1 MSELP
6 HVRRQKE
13 LAKVETRRYKTRQG
27 IVGGRA
33 DVKRTDPDRDR
44 RLLGPQDC
52 PFRPGKIEGL
62 MIDFEYQ
69 CAVCAEISS
78 DLSLND
84 CSKTGHGKQTDGQ
97 INR

>member
-1 MSELP
+1 MSGDRKNW
-6 HVRRQKE
+6 RRLKHD
-13 LAKVETRRYKTRQG
+13 VTRPDKG
-27 IVGGRA
+27 LSEVGLMSTERIQQTPGRG
-33 DVKRTDPDRDR
+33 R

-52 PFRPGKIEGL
+52 PFRPGKTESL